1 MIYDSFPTAP
11 GAALPGTTLPPS
23 FYEVPMSSPLSDRL
37 QASASG
43 LRPAVTGLDALF
55 RPRSVAVIGAS
66 RERGTIGAE
75 IFHNLLE
82 HGFRGPVYPVNPKA
96 DVVQSVRAYP
106 SIADVPGPVDLAVIV
121 VPSAAA
127 VEILE
132 ACGKA
137 GVKAA
142 AVISAGFKETGDAG
156 RERERALVECGRRYG
171 MRILGPNCLGVLN
184 TEDGV
189 RLDAT
194 FAPAYP
200 PAGRIAFSSQSGALG
215 LAILEYAAELN
226 LGISQF
232 VSVGNKADVSGND
245 LLEFWENDPGT
256 DLILLYLESFGN
268 PRRFTQIARRVG
280 RRKPIVAVK
289 SGRTSAGVRAAA
301 SHTGSLAGSDAAV
314 DALFTQSGVIR
325 TDTIEELFDVAMLLA
340 HQPVPRGSRVAIVTN
355 AGGPGIMASDA
366 CESHGLEVP
375 ALTDATVAAIR
386 DFLPREASIRN
397 PVDML
402 ASAAPASFERVIP
415 LVAADP
421 NVDAL
426 LVIYVPPIVTRPL
439 DVAQAIV
446 RGTSTAAIAAA
457 RRSEPTKPVLSCF
470 LGKHGMTES
479 LQSLHEGKI
488 PSYAFPESA
497 AIALSRAARYGRWK
511 SEPEGNLVRF
521 EDVDAARA
529 RRAIARAKAR
539 PGDQPNVW
547 LDPEETREVLM
558 AYGLPLPQSR
568 VVHTANEAV
577 AIAADYGYPVVLKL
591 VSSAITHKSDVGG
604 VALDLRSE
612 AEVREAFEGIR
623 SRMEARGWTR
633 LMEGVLV
640 QPMIQEGTEA
650 IVGMVHDSSFGP
662 LVMFGLGGVQVEL
675 LKDVAF
681 RVQPLSDHDAR
692 DLVRGVRGFP
702 LLAGYRGSQPCDVP
716 ALEELLLRV
725 SQLAGEHEDIA
736 EMDLNPVKVLSP
748 RRGCLVVDARIAVR
762 RD

>member
-1 MIYDSFPTAP
+1 MN
-11 GAALPGTTLPPS
+11 
-23 FYEVPMSSPLSDRL
+23 
-37 QASASG
+37 
-43 LRPAVTGLDALF
+43 PAVPVVDVPLVVPHASPAQRQAAASLDPLF

-75 IFHNLLE
+75 IFHNLIE

-96 DVVQSVRAYP
+96 SVVHSVQAYP
-106 SIADVPGPVDLAVIV
+106 TIADVPGPVDLAVIV
-121 VPSAAA
+121 VPAA
-127 VEILE
+127 VAPETLE

-137 GVKAA
+137 GVRAA
-142 AVISAGFKETGDAG
+142 VVISAGFKETGDAG
-156 RERERALVECGRRYG
+156 RAREQALVECARRHG
-171 MRILGPNCLGVLN
+171 MRLLGPNCLGVLN
-184 TEDGV
+184 TEAGV
-189 RLDAT
+189 QLDAT
-194 FAPAYP
+194 FAPTYP

-245 LLEFWENDPGT
+245 LLEFWEHDPGT

-280 RRKPIVAVK
+280 RVKPIIAVK
-289 SGRTSAGVRAAA
+289 SGRTKAGVRAAA

-314 DALFTQSGVIR
+314 NALFTQSGVIR

-340 HQPVPRGSRVAIVTN
+340 HQPVPRGSRVAIITN

-375 ALTDATVAAIR
+375 PLADATVAALKE
-386 DFLPREASIRN
+386 FLPREASTRN
-397 PVDML
+397 PVDMI
-402 ASAAPASFERVIP
+402 ASAAPESFEHAIP

-439 DVAQAIV
+439 DVARAIV
-446 RGTSTAAIAAA
+446 RGAAAATTDAA
-457 RRSEPTKPVLSCF
+457 RRNEPPKPILTCF

-479 LQSLHEGKI
+479 LQSFHDSKI

-497 AIALSRAARYGRWK
+497 AIALSRAVRYGHWRA
-511 SEPEGNLVRF
+511 EPEGSVRHF
-521 EDVDAARA
+521 DVDVTRARA
-529 RRAIARAKAR
+529 AIARAKAR
-539 PGDQPNVW
+539 PGTGETAW
-547 LDPEETREVLM
+547 LDPDETREVLQ
-558 AYGLPLPQSR
+558 AYGIAVPESR
-568 VVHTANEAV
+568 IARSAEEAV
-577 AIAADYGYPVVLKL
+577 INAGVLGFPVVLKL
-591 VSSAITHKSDVGG
+591 VSSSITHKSDVGG
-604 VALDLRSE
+604 VALDLRNAE
-612 AEVREAFEGIR
+612 EVRGAYAGIER
-623 SRMEARGWTR
+623 RMEAQGWKS

-640 QPMIQEGTEA
+640 QPMVQDGTEA
-650 IVGMVHDSSFGP
+650 IVGMVHDPSFGP

-692 DLVRGVRGFP
+692 DLVCGVRGFP
-702 LLAGYRGSQPCDVP
+702 LLAGYRGAPARDVP

-725 SQLAGEHEDIA
+725 SQLAGEHEDVV
-736 EMDLNPVKVLSP
+736 EMDLNPVKVLAP

-762 RD
+762 R

>member
-1 MIYDSFPTAP
+1 MIPPSHPTA
-11 GAALPGTTLPPS
+11 AAP
-23 FYEVPMSSPLSDRL
+23 
-37 QASASG
+37 G
-43 LRPAVTGLDALF
+43 LRHAVTSLDALF

-75 IFHNLLE
+75 IFHNLLD

-106 SIADVPGPVDLAVIV
+106 SITEVPGPVDLAVIV
-121 VPSAAA
+121 VPAAA
-127 VEILE
+127 SGEILE

-142 AVISAGFKETGDAG
+142 IVISAGFKETGDAG
-156 RERERALVECGRRYG
+156 RDRERALVECARRYG
-171 MRILGPNCLGVLN
+171 MRLLGPNCLGVLN
-184 TEDGV
+184 TEPGV
-189 RLDAT
+189 QLDAT
-194 FAPAYP
+194 FAPTYP

-256 DLILLYLESFGN
+256 DLVLLYLESFGN

-289 SGRTSAGVRAAA
+289 SGRTTAGVRAAA

-340 HQPVPRGSRVAIVTN
+340 HQPVPRGRNVAIVTN

-366 CESHGLEVP
+366 CESHGLAVP
-375 ALTDATVAAIR
+375 PLDEATVAALR
-386 DFLPREASIRN
+386 EFLPREASTRN
-397 PVDML
+397 PVDMI
-402 ASAAPASFERVIP
+402 ASAAPASFEHAIP

-421 NVDAL
+421 NVDAV

-446 RGTSTAAIAAA
+446 RGASTAAIDAA
-457 RRSEPTKPVLSCF
+457 RKGAPAKPVLTCF

-497 AIALSRAARYGRWK
+497 AIALSSAARYGRWK
-511 SEPEGNLVRF
+511 SEPEGTAVRF
-521 EDVDAARA
+521 DDVDVARA

-539 PGDQPNVW
+539 PGDGPNVW
-547 LDPEETREVLM
+547 LDPEETREVLV

-568 VVHTANEAV
+568 IVHSANDAV
-577 AIAADYGYPVVLKL
+577 AAATEFGFPVVLKL
-591 VSSAITHKSDVGG
+591 VSSTITHKSDVGG
-604 VALDLRSE
+604 VVLDLRSE
-612 AEVREAFEGIR
+612 AEVREAYEGIR
-623 SRMEARGWTR
+623 NRMVMRGWAKQ
-633 LMEGVLV
+633 MEGVLV
-640 QPMIQEGTEA
+640 QPMVQEGTEA
-650 IVGMVHDSSFGP
+650 IVGMVHDPSFGP

-681 RVQPLSDHDAR
+681 RIQPLSDHDAR

-702 LLAGYRGSQPCDVP
+702 LLSGYRGSPPRDVP

-725 SQLAGEHEDIA
+725 SQLSGDHEDVA
-736 EMDLNPVKVLSP
+736 EMDLNPVKVLEP
-748 RRGCLVVDARIAVR
+748 RRGCTIVDARIAVR